1 MSRLI
6 DADRFIEQCN
16 ENIACEWNHKA
27 APHNWAYAYMVFI
40 GDIEM
45 QPTIDAVPREELL
58 NTLNGRLDFLQ
69 KWRNETA
76 DFKNIATAM
85 IEDCEDIID
94 IIKSLKE
101 NKDG

>member
-1 MSRLI
+1 MRLI
-6 DADRFIEQCN
+6 DADKYMAHLKKWADEEWLKKESCPWWYALEIFMNDFEQ
-16 ENIACEWNHKA
+16 
-27 APHNWAYAYMVFI
+27 
-40 GDIEM
+40 
-45 QPTIDAVPREELL
+45 QPTVDAVPREELL
-58 NTLNGRLDFLQ
+58 NTLNGRLDFLK